1 MIFKNVARKMINTK
15 IKIIPLV
22 RRLGL
27 GERKGNDTIPGFNL
41 MVGPQ
46 ELVLL
51 SWFITNIACI
61 ILEPPNTT

>member
-15 IKIIPLV
+15 IRIIPYWE
-22 RRLGL
+22 GL
-27 GERKGNDTIPGFNL
+27 GKDNDTIPGFKL

-51 SWFITNIACI
+51 SWFITYIACI

>member
-1 MIFKNVARKMINTK
+1 MINTK